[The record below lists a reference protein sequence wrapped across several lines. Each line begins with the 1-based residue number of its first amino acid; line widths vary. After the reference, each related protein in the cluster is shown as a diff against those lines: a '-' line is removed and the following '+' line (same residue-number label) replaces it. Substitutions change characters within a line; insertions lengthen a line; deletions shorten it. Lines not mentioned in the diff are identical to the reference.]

1 VLKCISGLTTVGT
14 RELGYPL
21 LLYQNAILTWLSLNR
36 VLRVFTNGSRPPWVG
51 TRPPCTQSGPLEGP
65 GPPRIQIGPPWGPG
79 RQQGLP
85 MLQGRTC
92 PQALLQTQSGDA
104 TWLLGAWCKP
114 SHGSKAS
121 ARIRCKVATTYSD
134 QAQSIGR
141 LVTGLYDRPARY
153 QGTLYHGSVA
163 RIKCTLRALCVT
175 ETVVPHARGRH
186 HHEASFGQVLSP
198 LQ

>member
-141 LVTGLYDRPARY
+141 LVTGLYDRPHVTKA
-153 QGTLYHGSVA
+153 HCIMVA
-163 RIKCTLRALCVT
+163 SRALNARSELCVL
-175 ETVVPHARGRH
+175 PR
-186 HHEASFGQVLSP
+186 P
-198 LQ
+198 LCHTRVEDTIMKRRSVRY